1 MSGFK
6 PQSLQTSTTPS
17 SSWQQGSTSNPSTV
31 LLGPSS
37 ILHLSPNTPS
47 GDSPQFNPYCATLET
62 PTLTPDNPDGELK
75 PNMAAG
81 HHKAILRKDFKKDPQ
96 LNMIFEEI
104 HSEFYLLV
112 VTEQIFI
119 ESGDY
124 KKKIL
129 QLVHH
134 AFWRLSCDPFK
145 ISNKFAVMVCMVL
158 FMLHTL
164 LTLLSQFACD
174 IKSWRH
180 KLKKHLL
187 ATIPPFYGAGIGTN
201 RTTVQ
206 WNSEKALENGNFVF
220 HSYDVTISFF
230 FLFFFSSYGTTGCL
244 TLVHWSILRLWP

>member
-1 MSGFK
+1 MSGFE
-6 PQSLQTSTTPS
+6 PQSLQTLTTPS
-17 SSWQQGSTSNPSTV
+17 LSWQQGSTSNPSTA

-37 ILHLSPNTPS
+37 VLHLSPDTPS
-47 GDSPQFNPYCATLET
+47 GDSPQFNPYHATLET
-62 PTLTPDNPDGELK
+62 PTLTPNNPDSKLK

-104 HSEFYLLV
+104 CSEFYLLA

-134 AFWRLSCDPFK
+134 AFWQLSCNPFE
-145 ISNKFAVMVCMVL
+145 ISDKFAVMVCMAL

-164 LTLLSQFACD
+164 LTLLSQFAHN

-187 ATIPPFYGAGIGTN
+187 AAIPPFYGAGMGTN

-206 WNSEKALENGNFVF
+206 QNIEKALENGNFMF
-220 HSYDVTISFF
+220 CSYDVTICFF
-230 FLFFFSSYGTTGCL
+230 FSFSSSYGTTGSL
-244 TLVHWSILRLWP
+244 ALVHWSILRLWP